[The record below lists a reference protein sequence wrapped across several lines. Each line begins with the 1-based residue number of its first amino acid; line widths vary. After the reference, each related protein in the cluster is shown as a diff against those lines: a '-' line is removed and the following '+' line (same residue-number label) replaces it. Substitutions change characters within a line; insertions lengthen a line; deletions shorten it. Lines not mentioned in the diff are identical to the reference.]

1 MRVHSLAELT
11 VDALFK
17 LPPDEHLVKNRRE
30 LAGRREPGHGQDAA
44 DRSRADAVPEDQELI
59 LDAPVTP
66 PRVLRASA
74 WPIRGRLPAAGLLA
88 PRSGLAGP
96 DPSTWGGTM
105 TTPGPVAQASATVN
119 AQAVRVFSLG
129 PHAGEVEAHAVVPGL
144 GNVTATSVTV
154 PPSASQQMLVVVKGL
169 SLTTGTPAVV
179 LVQPRQAVNQ
189 NMGWSDEYAVQV
201 ITTSKTEI
209 QVLVRRL
216 DLNSGWGQSLRLD
229 LFIVD

>member
-1 MRVHSLAELT
+1 
-11 VDALFK
+11 
-17 LPPDEHLVKNRRE
+17 
-30 LAGRREPGHGQDAA
+30 
-44 DRSRADAVPEDQELI
+44 
-59 LDAPVTP
+59 
-66 PRVLRASA
+66 
-74 WPIRGRLPAAGLLA
+74 
-88 PRSGLAGP
+88 
-96 DPSTWGGTM
+96 M
-105 TTPGPVAQASATVN
+105 TTPGPAVQASTTVN
-119 AQAVRVFSLG
+119 AQDVRVLSLG
-129 PHAGEVEAHAVVPGL
+129 PQAGEVVPGL
-144 GNVTATSVTV
+144 GNLTATSVTV